1 MSGNGNLGESGVS
14 RRGVLAFGGTAAA
27 GLALGAAGRAEAV
40 PTSTSADVVVVGGGI
55 SGLTAARRLVQA
67 GRSVIVLEA
76 NDRVGGRTE
85 NLDVGNGVITEG
97 GGQWVG
103 PGQDHVLALID
114 ELGLSTFKTYVEG
127 KTIYL
132 HNGSRQTYS
141 GTIPPMGPDAL
152 ADWVQVQTRLE

>member
-1 MSGNGNLGESGVS
+1 MPTRDTDRPRAFVDSTVARARSRRFVSGNGNQGESGVS
-14 RRGVLAFGGTAAA
+14 RRGGLAFGADA

-76 NDRVGGRTE
+76 DDRVGGRTE

-97 GGQWVG
+97 WRAMGRAG
-103 PGQDHVLALID
+103 PGIT
-114 ELGLSTFKTYVEG
+114 S
-127 KTIYL
+127 
-132 HNGSRQTYS
+132 SR
-141 GTIPPMGPDAL
+141 
-152 ADWVQVQTRLE
+152 